1 MRISDWSSDV
11 CSSDLYNQPEPYPE
25 KSDQEWGPYVICL
38 QFVRHGIEPRPVL
51 DDPCGCDVGRSAP
64 TRTKEGFRIRVV
76 PHDGLGEDCWPLD
89 SGGKEPRSEEHTSE
103 LQSLMRSSHAVFCLK
118 KKNKQQRHSSHK

>member
-64 TRTKEGFRIRVV
+64 TRTKDGFRIHVV
-76 PHDGLGEDCWPLD
+76 PHDGLGDD
-89 SGGKEPRSEEHTSE
+89 RSEARRVRQECVS
-103 LQSLMRSSHAVFCLK
+103 QCRSRWWPYH
-118 KKNKQQRHSSHK
+118 

>member
-64 TRTKEGFRIRVV
+64 TRTKEGFRIHVV

-89 SGGKEPRSEEHTSE
+89 SGGDRKSTR
-103 LQSLMRSSHAVFCLK
+103 LNSSH
-118 KKNKQQRHSSHK
+118 